1 MLMSKEKMAAFTKD
15 QFLASRQR
23 PGREKD
29 ILSAVLEDGKAYTI
43 VEADK
48 AIQSYLKRSVK

>member
-1 MLMSKEKMAAFTKD
+1 MSKEKMAAFTKD